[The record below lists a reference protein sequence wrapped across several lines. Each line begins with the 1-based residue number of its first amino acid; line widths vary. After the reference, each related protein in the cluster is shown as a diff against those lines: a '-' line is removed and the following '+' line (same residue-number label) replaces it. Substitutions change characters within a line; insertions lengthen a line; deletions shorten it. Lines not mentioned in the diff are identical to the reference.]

1 MKDLIPLYP
10 EFGALLDHIERKDWR
25 VSVIRVIFHC
35 LRFLVWAAAVGVFM
49 FMVVLSSVILFL
61 LVPGFPLDF
70 VILMAT
76 LAAALVVSFS
86 LVTYGYTLRYEQVA
100 TSLGKQRLREARRRI
115 SKASPIR
122 SFWEMLRSESYE
134 AQFSE
139 IVAIYG
145 IAPLIILA

>member
-1 MKDLIPLYP
+1 VSAAFWPASLR
-10 EFGALLDHIERKDWR
+10 FR
-25 VSVIRVIFHC
+25 VSAAFFAAC